1 MTTNP
6 INLNQM
12 LASSF
17 SMADGGKLPEKFTA
31 DGANISPHVGWQ
43 RLPRDTRSIAI
54 IMSDPDA
61 IGGTKIHWGIFNIP
75 SFMIELEEAIPLERS
90 IGPAIKQVVN
100 DFGKIGYYGPL
111 SANGR
116 HRYVFTVCA
125 LDSMLDLPFNPTGQN
140 LITAMHGHLLEKA
153 LLRTYYGS
161 DTPEHKRSKLQIIP
175 D

>member
-1 MTTNP
+1 MITNP
-6 INLNQM
+6 INLSQM

-43 RLPRDTRSIAI
+43 RLPRDTKSIAV

-61 IGGTKIHWGIFNIP
+61 VGGTRIHWGIFNIP
-75 SFMIELEEAIPLERS
+75 SFMIELEEKRPAERILEHTIR
-90 IGPAIKQVVN
+90 QVIN

-111 SANGR
+111 GANGR

-161 DTPEHKRSKLQIIP
+161 DNPEHKKSKLQIIT